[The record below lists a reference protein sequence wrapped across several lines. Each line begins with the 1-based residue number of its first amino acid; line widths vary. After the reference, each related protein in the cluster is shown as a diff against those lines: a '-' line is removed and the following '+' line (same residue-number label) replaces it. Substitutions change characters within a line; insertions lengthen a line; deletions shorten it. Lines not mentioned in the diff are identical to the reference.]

1 MSHIIDSFTQK
12 KLIALNNEITSCR
25 QCANVTYFSHNSI
38 HQGKNNRILLI
49 GESPA
54 QNGWII
60 TGNAWRDNNGKIV
73 PSWRILQKLLD
84 IIGLSLLDITFTE
97 AAKCYPKERKM
108 LKTCTKNCRP
118 FLEKQISL
126 LEPEIIITLWD
137 HPTKSFLW
145 DMYKKFS
152 EVVGIPRIVEIKWKQ
167 YALLPIYHPSP
178 VSPLSYKWNVEIF
191 EKLKVI
197 LNK

>member
-73 PSWRILQKLLD
+73 PS
-84 IIGLSLLDITFTE
+84 
-97 AAKCYPKERKM
+97 
-108 LKTCTKNCRP
+108 
-118 FLEKQISL
+118 
-126 LEPEIIITLWD
+126 
-137 HPTKSFLW
+137 
-145 DMYKKFS
+145 
-152 EVVGIPRIVEIKWKQ
+152 
-167 YALLPIYHPSP
+167 
-178 VSPLSYKWNVEIF
+178 
-191 EKLKVI
+191 
-197 LNK
+197 